1 MQLNDKIDQ
10 LVVNNKLIKDLNT
23 KFTTKNKKLRECI
36 DENTRKIF
44 ELTNPKIEY
53 FNSVHLKAQQLI
65 IAEIISN
72 PINDDMRNYF
82 NKINNLLQYL
92 MTFKNLECIY
102 CFEILINESILL
114 SENTKEYQII
124 LTYNAI
130 EALDNMNLLYSKE
143 FINQLKNFN
152 KISIE
157 IRYPSESFD
166 TMSNNASKLL
176 NNFNGNPKKLLQL
189 VDLYQNIQKLI

>member
-44 ELTNPKIEY
+44 QLTNPKIEY

-82 NKINNLLQYL
+82 NKINNLLLYL
-92 MTFKNLECIY
+92 LTFKNLECIH

-124 LTYNAI
+124 LTYNI
-130 EALDNMNLLYSKE
+130 
-143 FINQLKNFN
+143 F
-152 KISIE
+152 
-157 IRYPSESFD
+157 
-166 TMSNNASKLL
+166 
-176 NNFNGNPKKLLQL
+176 
-189 VDLYQNIQKLI
+189 